1 MTAQRTKVGFLTN
14 IYAPYKEPL
23 LAELATHVD
32 LKVFYCAE
40 SEPNR
45 SWAVNFSGAY
55 EYELLPGRTV
65 RIGNSFFHFNWGLLS
80 ALRTLQPAVLIVGG
94 YSFPTVQ
101 YAPFL
106 CSYLGIKSILWS
118 GSTALEERYGERLS
132 RMIKRALV
140 SKYDGFVAY
149 TRRAA
154 QYLISLGAEPT
165 RVSIAPVTVETG
177 FFRRGLAVRR
187 DIATRTLI
195 RARYQLNEGDF
206 VWLFVGQLIHRKG
219 GDVLIDSL
227 ARLSEKHKLLMVGSG
242 PKRDQWMQKADGLG
256 CGDRVQWLG
265 NLSQE
270 DLTEIYAA
278 ADALVLPSRSD
289 PSGNVINEAMAT
301 GLPVIASDRV
311 GTDLIEQGKQG
322 FIFESGSPS
331 HLNEMMTR
339 MSSKASALDSMSIA
353 ASERIS
359 LFSIEEEARQFRNAI
374 AQVLDANSY

>member
-1 MTAQRTKVGFLTN
+1 
-14 IYAPYKEPL
+14 
-23 LAELATHVD
+23 
-32 LKVFYCAE
+32 
-40 SEPNR
+40 
-45 SWAVNFSGAY
+45 
-55 EYELLPGRTV
+55 
-65 RIGNSFFHFNWGLLS
+65 
-80 ALRTLQPAVLIVGG
+80 
-94 YSFPTVQ
+94 
-101 YAPFL
+101 
-106 CSYLGIKSILWS
+106 
-118 GSTALEERYGERLS
+118 
-132 RMIKRALV
+132 
-140 SKYDGFVAY
+140 
-149 TRRAA
+149 
-154 QYLISLGAEPT
+154 
-165 RVSIAPVTVETG
+165 
-177 FFRRGLAVRR
+177 
-187 DIATRTLI
+187 
-195 RARYQLNEGDF
+195 
-206 VWLFVGQLIHRKG
+206 
-219 GDVLIDSL
+219 
-227 ARLSEKHKLLMVGSG
+227 
-242 PKRDQWMQKADGLG
+242 MQKADGLG